1 MTVLSFV
8 SLTVNQHDAL
18 LEGYCMPDLHLA
30 VRPLQNISGQ
40 EEDESGAS
48 LNALKHALLCQIAGT
63 VVVPDG
69 ATIKLIASRIC
80 VSIFSHSPNTEAEP
94 LEFEVYGVCLIL
106 PRFLAMAR
114 KCKQTH
120 T

>member
-1 MTVLSFV
+1 
-8 SLTVNQHDAL
+8 
-18 LEGYCMPDLHLA
+18 MPDLHLA

-48 LNALKHALLCQIAGT
+48 LNALKHALLCQIAGA

-80 VSIFSHSPNTEAEP
+80 VSIFLTLTKHGSRASRVRGIWRLSDLAQ
-94 LEFEVYGVCLIL
+94 IL
-106 PRFLAMAR
+106 GNG
-114 KCKQTH
+114 
-120 T
+120 